1 MDTHGS
7 VDASFASETT
17 FCDESTTL
25 LSSMHRGR
33 ELLCCCALVV
43 RGSERKR
50 TLHSVGVLVTHEVTK
65 SITEDSVHTSRVWE
79 SLALVVHPV
88 HLDPE
93 EETDT
98 E

>member
-1 MDTHGS
+1 MRRSPPRQRCVTNPRLYS
-7 VDASFASETT
+7 
-17 FCDESTTL
+17 L
-25 LSSMHRGR
+25 LCRGR

>member
-1 MDTHGS
+1 
-7 VDASFASETT
+7 
-17 FCDESTTL
+17 
-25 LSSMHRGR
+25 
-33 ELLCCCALVV
+33 
-43 RGSERKR
+43 
-50 TLHSVGVLVTHEVTK
+50 VGVLVTHEVTK